1 MVKEKYLIVLGGSP
15 RGGEKAWNSMY
26 KYVKDHLK
34 ADLAICTGKKWL
46 NNQSFIEKA
55 DYDWTFE
62 EDTDWS
68 KYYSKNYDKQ
78 WVQAF
83 ELGRNTGLLESGFI
97 HFAIKDII
105 LDEHIEEV
113 EKYDYIIYSRFDQMY
128 INYHLHGY
136 DQNILIPEGEDYFG
150 IGDRHILIPST
161 LAKDYFGILKF
172 FLKNYNEFKHINY
185 LNCETV
191 NKLHLESFVKEESI
205 FRTKRIQFTVAEKN
219 DQTNWRKAK
228 YKIYL
233 LRNIKLKYPDEFLK
247 ALENFVITLNTSKI
261 NFTNIILLINYYY
274 LLLRKSLGSLIS
286 YFSDR

>member
-1 MVKEKYLIVLGGSP
+1 MVKEKYLVVLGGSP

-62 EDTDWS
+62 EANDWS
-68 KYYSKNYDKQ
+68 EYYSKNYDKQ
-78 WVQAF
+78 WVKAF

-105 LDEHIEEV
+105 LENHIEEV

-150 IGDRHILIPST
+150 IGDRHILIPSM

-191 NKLHLESFVKEESI
+191 NKLHLESFVRKESI

-219 DQTNWRKAK
+219 DPTNWRKAK
-228 YKIYL
+228 FKIYL

-247 ALENFVITLNTSKI
+247 ALENLAITLNTSKI
-261 NFTNIILLINYYY
+261 NFINITFLINYYY
-274 LLLRKSLGSLIS
+274 LLLRRSLGSLKS
-286 YFSDR
+286 

>member
-1 MVKEKYLIVLGGSP
+1 MVKEKYLVVLGGSP
-15 RGGEKAWNSMY
+15 RGGEKAWSSMY
-26 KYVKDHLK
+26 KYVKNHLK

-46 NNQSFIEKA
+46 NNQSFIQKA
-55 DYDWTFE
+55 DHDWTFD

-68 KYYSKNYDKQ
+68 EYYYKNYDKQ
-78 WVQAF
+78 WVEAF

-105 LDEHIEEV
+105 LENHIEEV

-150 IGDRHILIPST
+150 IGDKHILIPST

-172 FLKNYNEFKHINY
+172 FLKNYNEFKQMSY
-185 LNCETV
+185 LNCQTV
-191 NKLHLESFVKEESI
+191 NKLHLESFVRKESI

-219 DQTNWRKAK
+219 DKTNWGKAK
-228 YKIYL
+228 FKIYL
-233 LRNIKLKYPDEFLK
+233 LRDIKLKYPDEFLK
-247 ALENFVITLNTSKI
+247 ALENFTVTFNTSKI
-261 NFTNIILLINYYY
+261 NFINITLLVNYYY
-274 LLLRKSLGSLIS
+274 FLLRRNFSSLKS
-286 YFSDR
+286 

>member
-1 MVKEKYLIVLGGSP
+1 MVKEKYLVVLGGSP
-15 RGGEKAWNSMY
+15 RGGEKAWSSMY

-46 NNQSFIEKA
+46 NNQSFIQKA
-55 DYDWTFE
+55 DHDWTFE

-68 KYYSKNYDKQ
+68 EYYFKNYDKQ
-78 WVQAF
+78 WVEAF

-105 LDEHIEEV
+105 LKNYIEEI

-136 DQNILIPEGEDYFG
+136 NKNILIPEGEDYFG
-150 IGDRHILIPST
+150 IGDRHVLIPSM
-161 LAKDYFGILKF
+161 LARDYFGILQY
-172 FLKNYNEFKHINY
+172 FLKNYNDFKHINY

-191 NKLHLESFVKEESI
+191 NKLHLESFANKEDI
-205 FRTKRIQFTVAEKN
+205 LRTKRIQFTVAEKN
-219 DQTNWRKAK
+219 DQTNWRKAI

-233 LRNIKLKYPDEFLK
+233 LRNIKLKYPDEFMIAVK
-247 ALENFVITLNTSKI
+247 NFVTNMNFSKI
-261 NFTNIILLINYYY
+261 NYVNLILFGNYYY
-274 LLLRKSLGSLIS
+274 LLFRKNLGILKNH
-286 YFSDR
+286 FSER

>member
-1 MVKEKYLIVLGGSP
+1 MVKEKYLVVLAGSP

-62 EDTDWS
+62 EVTDWS
-68 KYYSKNYDKQ
+68 EYYSNNYNEHGL
-78 WVQAF
+78 QAF
-83 ELGRNTGLLESGFI
+83 KLAKNKGLLESGFI

-105 LDEHIEEV
+105 LENHIEEI

-128 INYHLHGY
+128 INYHIHGY

-150 IGDRHILIPST
+150 IGNRHILLPST

-172 FLKNYNEFKHINY
+172 FLNNYKEFKHINY
-185 LNCETV
+185 LDCETV
-191 NKLHLESFVKEESI
+191 NKLHLESFVRKERI
-205 FRTKRIQFTVAEKN
+205 FRTKRIQFTVDEKN
-219 DQTNWRKAK
+219 DNIALEKAK
-228 YKIYL
+228 FKIYL
-233 LRNIKLKYPDEFLK
+233 LRNIKLIYLDEFLK
-247 ALENFVITLNTSKI
+247 ALENFAITFNTSKI
-261 NFTNIILLINYYY
+261 NFINITLLINYYY
-274 LLLRKSLGSLIS
+274 LLLRKSLSS
-286 YFSDR
+286 SKS

>member
-1 MVKEKYLIVLGGSP
+1 MVKDKYLIVLGGSP

-62 EDTDWS
+62 EDSDWS
-68 KYYSKNYDKQ
+68 KYYLKNYDKQ

-83 ELGRNTGLLESGFI
+83 ELGRNAGLLESGFI

-136 DQNILIPEGEDYFG
+136 NQNILIPEGEDYFG

-172 FLKNYNEFKHINY
+172 FLKNYNKFKHINY

-191 NKLHLESFVKEESI
+191 NKLHLESFVKKESLL
-205 FRTKRIQFTVAEKN
+205 RTKRIQFTVAEKN
-219 DQTNWRKAK
+219 DKTNWRQAK

-261 NFTNIILLINYYY
+261 NFTNIVLLINYYY